1 MFKTKESVLVDSFA
15 LKVAEGNYRIQT
27 GDRLVLKVFGNNG
40 ELLVDPDNL
49 MKQEMDLM
57 NARNNNDQLEYLVL
71 TNGSVDFPV
80 IGNTQVSGMTINEAN
95 AALSDLFAK
104 FYPNSFVYL
113 SLVNRRVVVF
123 GSNGGQVVPLENE
136 NMNLLEV
143 LALSGEVKTNSY
155 AHNIRLIRGDLGNP
169 NVILIDLSTIEGL
182 KQSNLAIRANDVIY
196 VEPKKVLVSQAISQ
210 SISPILA
217 VLNTVIISIALFTP

>member
-27 GDRLVLKVFGNNG
+27 GDRLVLQVFGNNG

-49 MKQEMDLM
+49 MKQEMNLM
-57 NARNNNDQLEYLVL
+57 NPRNNNDQLEYLVL
-71 TNGSVDFPV
+71 TNGTVDFPV
-80 IGNTQVSGMTINEAN
+80 IGNAQVKGMTINEAN
-95 AALSDLFAK
+95 AVLSGLFAK

-123 GSNGGQVVPLENE
+123 GVNGGQVVPIENE

-143 LALSGEVKTNSY
+143 LALSGEVKIGSY
-155 AHNIRLIRGDLGNP
+155 AHNIRLIRGDLHNP
-169 NVILIDLSTIEGL
+169 NVILIDLSTIDGL
-182 KQSNLAIRANDVIY
+182 KQSNLAVRANDVIY
-196 VEPKKVLVSQAISQ
+196 VEPKKILVSQAISQ